1 VWRVALECLALRNR
15 SSPPTYSFTHLSYTW
30 GTSRAHGFH
39 GVYLGDLE
47 RLQDI
52 QKKRDVTNRDW
63 QRIIL
68 RNIGQSFGWN
78 MESDGSE
85 IVVDTR
91 DLWWAVHSKMQNPDY
106 SNMLLL
112 SRAASFLEDMMKRQ
126 QRYIA
131 KQGFDAL
138 INKIHLDAEGH
149 VVEPF
154 LALSDREAREER
166 QRLWEEKSAEDLVQE
181 ALIR

>member
-1 VWRVALECLALRNR
+1 M
-15 SSPPTYSFTHLSYTW
+15 HSYTW

-68 RNIGQSFGWN
+68 RNVGKSLGWAMDTPSAN
-78 MESDGSE
+78 DEQQHHHQVKAVFASPQ
-85 IVVDTR
+85 VVETR
-91 DLWWAVHSKMQNPDY
+91 QLWWQVHNKMQTPEY

-112 SRAASFLEDMMKRQ
+112 VKME
-126 QRYIA
+126 
-131 KQGFDAL
+131 DAL
-138 INKIHLDAEGH
+138 EELMYQRKQKYITQSKYAKMIDKLHLDTEGS

-154 LALSDREAREER
+154 VALAERHDREER
-166 QRLWEEKSAEDLVQE
+166 QRVWYESLALDLEEEC
-181 ALIR
+181 LIK

>member
-1 VWRVALECLALRNR
+1 MYRMLTICLVR
-15 SSPPTYSFTHLSYTW
+15 SYTW

-52 QKKRDVTNRDW
+52 QLKRDLTNRDW

-68 RNIGQSFGWN
+68 RNIGKSVGWN
-78 MESDGSE
+78 MDVAETSKMPVKGVEGPS
-85 IVVDTR
+85 VVETR
-91 DLWWAVHSKMQNPDY
+91 QLWWQVHKKRQNPDY

-112 SRAASFLEDMMKRQ
+112 VKVEDFLENLMLSRNQKFITKYAFEQ
-126 QRYIA
+126 IIEKA
-131 KQGFDAL
+131 
-138 INKIHLDAEGH
+138 HLDAEGQ

-154 LALSDREAREER
+154 VALADRHDREER
-166 QRLWEEKSAEDLVQE
+166 QRVWYEMLALDLEEEC
-181 ALIR
+181 LIK

>member
-1 VWRVALECLALRNR
+1 MLFL
-15 SSPPTYSFTHLSYTW
+15 YSDSYTW

-52 QKKRDVTNRDW
+52 QRKRDVTNRGW

-68 RNIGQSFGWN
+68 RNVGESFGWTR
-78 MESDGSE
+78 DGGGAE

-91 DLWWAVHSKMQNPDY
+91 DLWWAVHTKMQTPDY
-106 SNMLLL
+106 RNMLLL
-112 SRAASFLEDMMKRQ
+112 SRATAFLEDLMRRQ
-126 QRYIA
+126 HRYMTR
-131 KQGFDAL
+131 QGFEAL
-138 INKIHLDAEGH
+138 IDKIHLDAEGH

-154 LALSDREAREER
+154 IALNDGDARERR
-166 QRLWEEKSAEDLVQE
+166 QRLWAERSADDLEQE

>member
-1 VWRVALECLALRNR
+1 MCLVTNR
-15 SSPPTYSFTHLSYTW
+15 YTW

-68 RNIGQSFGWN
+68 RNIGQSFGWD
-78 MESDGSE
+78 MESEGSQ

-91 DLWWAVHSKMQNPDY
+91 DLWWAVHNKMQTPDY

-112 SRAASFLEDMMKRQ
+112 SRATMILEDMMQRQ
-126 QRYIA
+126 HRYMT

-149 VVEPF
+149 IIEPF
-154 LALSDREAREER
+154 LALTDSIAREER
-166 QRLWEEKSAEDLVQE
+166 QRMWEEKSADDLEQE

>member
-1 VWRVALECLALRNR
+1 M
-15 SSPPTYSFTHLSYTW
+15 
-30 GTSRAHGFH
+30 
-39 GVYLGDLE
+39 GDLE

-68 RNIGQSFGWN
+68 RNIGKSLGWN
-78 MESDGSE
+78 MDCKDPDTPKQGPK
-85 IVVDTR
+85 VVETR
-91 DLWWAVHSKMQNPDY
+91 QLWWQVHTKMQNSDY

-112 SRAASFLEDMMKRQ
+112 AIMEDELEHLMYGRKQ
-126 QRYIA
+126 KYIT
-131 KQGFDAL
+131 KSTYIKL
-138 INKIHLDAEGH
+138 IEKLHLDTEGQ

-154 LALSDREAREER
+154 VALAERHDREER
-166 QRLWEEKSAEDLVQE
+166 QRLWYESLVSELEEE

>member
-1 VWRVALECLALRNR
+1 MFLC
-15 SSPPTYSFTHLSYTW
+15 SYTW

-68 RNIGQSFGWN
+68 RNIGKSFGWE
-78 MESDGSE
+78 MDCEGSQFA
-85 IVVDTR
+85 VDTR
-91 DLWWAVHSKMQNPDY
+91 DLWWEVHNKMQIPDY

-112 SRAASFLEDMMKRQ
+112 SRIRNLLEELMSRQ
-126 QRYIA
+126 HRYLT
-131 KQGFDAL
+131 KQGYNAV
-138 INKIHLDAEGH
+138 INKIHLDAEGA

-154 LALSDREAREER
+154 VALTDREAREKR
-166 QRLWEEKSAEDLVQE
+166 QRMWDAKLAVDLEEE